1 MSRQY
6 FRPWLWSI
14 FQLEHD
20 LETNVK
26 RIQWMKT
33 SWLRSKSLSGPFVR
47 NPWRHWSE
55 TETNPI
61 STKLRFRLNQKSRFF
76 SLLWEGAKA
85 TIWCLQY
92 IETGVEENN
101 LIHWLKI
108 EPVLNGPWPHC
119 RRISRH
125 WQWMDSSWLQLQVDR
140 SHNFPAKMRK
150 RKIVDHSCNLSP
162 LKQMIWEATP
172 RGYNYQIYKYK
183 LRNRCNWFECC
194 WASNPDRDA
203 CPESPPEWNG
213 LIWELQIRPGF
224 TACAPPL
231 PTSQCK
237 KLEISNAPLVFFI
250 WGFQAIY
257 WGDRFLKL
265 ITTRW
270 GHLRAKEHCN
280 TVTWFWQ
287 NRKRKLP
294 GWFQ

>member
-1 MSRQY
+1 MAPDHTVGESADIGNGWTRAGSQLIAPTIFRQK
-6 FRPWLWSI
+6 WGSA
-14 FQLEHD
+14 
-20 LETNVK
+20 
-26 RIQWMKT
+26 
-33 SWLRSKSLSGPFVR
+33 
-47 NPWRHWSE
+47 
-55 TETNPI
+55 
-61 STKLRFRLNQKSRFF
+61 RL
-76 SLLWEGAKA
+76 
-85 TIWCLQY
+85 
-92 IETGVEENN
+92 
-101 LIHWLKI
+101 LITHA
-108 EPVLNGPWPHC
+108 
-119 RRISRH
+119 ISRRWNRWYGRQH
-125 WQWMDSSWLQLQVDR
+125 REDTII
-140 SHNFPAKMRK
+140 K
-150 RKIVDHSCNLSP
+150 
-162 LKQMIWEATP
+162 
-172 RGYNYQIYKYK
+172 YKYK
-183 LRNRCNWFECC
+183 LINRCNWFECC

-237 KLEISNAPLVFFI
+237 KLEISNAPLIFFI